1 MYGISSGYIV
11 YCVKLRFLHM
21 PLFQGGTSG
30 DGRSMYAFIY
40 EANFLET
47 NDSTNVGGKSS

>member
-1 MYGISSGYIV
+1 
-11 YCVKLRFLHM
+11 M

-40 EANFLET
+40 EANFLEPYD
-47 NDSTNVGGKSS
+47 NTNVGGKVSEVIVRAGHRRSIWCLA